1 MAPPFLELSP
11 VQGKA
16 GKWATTVP
24 CGRCSH
30 REPVP
35 EQRAELGLRAVRARL
50 WGDFLG
56 TEGLWSDARKA
67 LGFSGSL
74 RACRIYPVTH
84 PKSMHLTLI

>member
-1 MAPPFLELSP
+1 M
-11 VQGKA
+11 QGKA

-35 EQRAELGLRAVRARL
+35 EQRAELGLREVRERL

-56 TEGLWSDARKA
+56 TEGLSSDTRKA
-67 LGFSGSL
+67 LGFRGRL
-74 RACRIYPVTH
+74 RACHTYPVTH